1 MKNKKDGN
9 ECRLDFWS
17 QASHTYSRDDVYY
30 NRLREV
36 KSMADLDQLFKKM
49 NEELEAEIR
58 QKYSIA
64 TPKSGEKRN
73 PNNVLLTTKAV
84 IAKYPIG
91 ERSLG
96 ELARKEI
103 IPCTFHGRKR
113 LFLEKDIEAYFL
125 KHYNGGKRRN

>member
-1 MKNKKDGN
+1 MENNKEGSELRRD
-9 ECRLDFWS
+9 LWT

-30 NRLREV
+30 NPLREV
-36 KSMADLDQLFKKM
+36 KSLADLDRLFKKM

-64 TPKSGEKRN
+64 TPKSNEKRN
-73 PNNVLLTTKAV
+73 SNNMLLTTKEV

-103 IPCTFHGRKR
+103 IPSTFHGRRR
-113 LFLEKDIEAYFL
+113 LFLEGDIEAYFL
-125 KHYNGGKRRN
+125 KHYNGKKAK